1 MAMKT
6 YVALIVTFVLGISIQ
21 AFAEKPSCDELREIG
36 ADIAYVSSYLSNGT
50 IDKITEG
57 SEEDKTLRDLVDG
70 LKMLS
75 SLEDDSELSA
85 NVKALDKAWHD
96 MDSNA
101 FVKSLNKTK
110 VSYDRLY
117 KKDCR

>member
-1 MAMKT
+1 MRISVIV
-6 YVALIVTFVLGISIQ
+6 VALMLGISTQ
-21 AFAEKPSCDELREIG
+21 AFAEKPSCDELKEIG

-50 IDKITEG
+50 IDKIKEG
-57 SEEDKTLRDLVDG
+57 SQEDKALRDLVDE

-75 SLEDDSELSA
+75 SVEDDSELVT

-96 MDSNA
+96 MDSDA
-101 FVKSLNKTK
+101 FVRSLNKTK
-110 VSYDRLY
+110 SSYDRIY